1 MELFILLS
9 GTSVSGA
16 ISVLSSPNASSIL
29 QSITVTCTI
38 HPNSAADQCVGIA
51 MADGRGNR
59 TGNETKDLL
68 VTVSYGQL

>member
-38 HPNSAADQCVGIA
+38 HPNSAADQC
-51 MADGRGNR
+51 
-59 TGNETKDLL
+59 
-68 VTVSYGQL
+68 YG